1 MRALTRDYRIL
12 GETIDIYNHLF
23 GYQLMLIVLHCGLE
37 VISGLNVA
45 VASIIIDAANPVYYN
60 LFISNSI
67 LLMFSLYNFLTIVLK
82 CDATTQEAQKFF
94 DICVK
99 IQDQFNMDSKQ
110 IDVITKLTNYSQ
122 RFFREFSARGYFK
135 INKGIIFSLIGNVT
149 AYLIIVMQFNES
161 YFRKIGV

>member
-1 MRALTRDYRIL
+1 MTLAELLIEKIRSGYVNVNCNLVKCLQSPNCLHEMRALTRDYRIL

-67 LLMFSLYNFLTIVLK
+67 LLMFSLVST
-82 CDATTQEAQKFF
+82 
-94 DICVK
+94 
-99 IQDQFNMDSKQ
+99 S
-110 IDVITKLTNYSQ
+110 
-122 RFFREFSARGYFK
+122 
-135 INKGIIFSLIGNVT
+135 
-149 AYLIIVMQFNES
+149 
-161 YFRKIGV
+161 